1 MMLDAN
7 KTSGTSP
14 GSSHVDPSVSSGTS
28 PTNAHTDPNCSSGSS
43 PTPHH
48 SEPDF
53 LVENHFT
60 LFLLFPLSDA
70 AKIWV
75 DEHLPPDRATFG
87 EGVVIEA
94 RYFWRILE
102 ALQAEGYTVVP
113 R

>member
-1 MMLDAN
+1 MLDAN

-14 GSSHVDPSVSSGTS
+14 GSSHVDPSTSSGTS
-28 PTNAHTDPNCSSGSS
+28 PTDAHTDPNCASGSS
-43 PTPHH
+43 PTPRQ
-48 SEPDF
+48 SGPDF
-53 LVENHFT
+53 LVESHIT
-60 LFLLFPLSDA
+60 LFLLFPVSES

-75 DEHLPPDRATFG
+75 AECLPPDHLTFG
-87 EGVVIEA
+87 QAVVIEA